1 MRYDFDRVNDRM
13 GTYSTQW
20 DYAADRFGRP
30 DVLPFSISDTDFAV
44 PDEVMGALRARM
56 EHPIF
61 GYTRWNHADYKAG
74 VAGWFE
80 RDGVSHVDM
89 DWVVYSP
96 SVIYSAAS
104 IIRLVSETG
113 DAVVTLSPMY
123 DAFYGLIEVNGR
135 TLLSVSQASA
145 MDGYG
150 LDWDALD
157 AALARQDS
165 KVMLLTNPHN
175 PTGKVFSG
183 DELGRIVEL
192 CGRHGVFL
200 ISDDIHRDII
210 LGEVPYTPVTDV
222 TTEGVALLCS
232 ASKTF
237 NTPGLIGSYAL
248 LPEEGLRE
256 RFLYELK
263 QKNALSSVS
272 VLGMTAQMEAYRSGS
287 EYVSEMVCYVRAN
300 MEALKAFL
308 DDSLPEIRFE
318 VPEGTYLAWM
328 DASGLGLEASELQ
341 RRLVDVGHVGIMSGE
356 TYGGAGYLRMNLA
369 CPRSKAERGMERMLR
384 GIRLQASC

>member
-1 MRYDFDRVNDRM
+1 M
-13 GTYSTQW
+13 
-20 DYAADRFGRP
+20 
-30 DVLPFSISDTDFAV
+30 
-44 PDEVMGALRARM
+44 
-56 EHPIF
+56 
-61 GYTRWNHADYKAG
+61 
-74 VAGWFE
+74 
-80 RDGVSHVDM
+80 
-89 DWVVYSP
+89 
-96 SVIYSAAS
+96 
-104 IIRLVSETG
+104 
-113 DAVVTLSPMY
+113 
-123 DAFYGLIEVNGR
+123 
-135 TLLSVSQASA
+135 
-145 MDGYG
+145 
-150 LDWDALD
+150 
-157 AALARQDS
+157 
-165 KVMLLTNPHN
+165 
-175 PTGKVFSG
+175 
-183 DELGRIVEL
+183 
-192 CGRHGVFL
+192 FL

-287 EYVSEMVCYVRAN
+287 EYVSEMVSYVRAN

-308 DDSLPEIRFE
+308 DESLPEIRFE

-369 CPRSKAERGMERMLR
+369 CPKSKAERGMERMLR

>member
-1 MRYDFDRVNDRM
+1 MRYDFDRVIDRM

-61 GYTRWNHADYKAG
+61 GYTRWNHADYKSG
-74 VAGWFE
+74 VVGWFE

-104 IIRLVSETG
+104 IIRLASEPG

-123 DAFYGLIEVNGR
+123 DAFYSLIEGNGR

-150 LDWDALD
+150 LDWDALE
-157 AALARQDS
+157 AALARRES

-175 PTGKVFSG
+175 PTGKVFSRE
-183 DELGRIVEL
+183 ELERIVEL
-192 CGRHGVFL
+192 CDRHGVFL
-200 ISDDIHRDII
+200 VSDDIHRDVI

-222 TTEGVALLCS
+222 TTKGVALLCS

-272 VLGMTAQMEAYRSGS
+272 ILGMTAQMEAYRSGS
-287 EYVSEMVCYVRAN
+287 EYVSEMVSYVRAN

-308 DDSLPEIRFE
+308 DESLPEIRFE

-369 CPRSKAERGMERMLR
+369 CPRSKVERGMERMLR
-384 GIRLQASC
+384 GIRLQTSC

>member
-1 MRYDFDRVNDRM
+1 MRYDFDRVIDRM

-20 DYAADRFGRP
+20 DYAADRFGSA

-44 PDEVMGALRARM
+44 PDEVMDALRARM
-56 EHPIF
+56 GHPIF
-61 GYTRWNHADYKAG
+61 GYTRWNHADYKG
-74 VAGWFE
+74 SVASWFA

-96 SVIYSAAS
+96 SVIFSAATL
-104 IIRLVSETG
+104 IRLVSEPG
-113 DAVVTLSPMY
+113 DAVVTLTPMY
-123 DAFYGLIEVNGR
+123 DAFYGLIEGNGR
-135 TLLSVSQASA
+135 KLLAVSQASA

-150 LDWDALD
+150 LDWDALA
-157 AALARQDS
+157 AALARPEA

-175 PTGKVFSG
+175 PTGKVFG
-183 DELGRIVEL
+183 VEELARIADL
-192 CGRHGVFL
+192 CARNGVFL
-200 ISDDIHRDII
+200 VSDDIHRDMV
-210 LGEVPYTPVTDV
+210 LGDVPYTPVTNV
-222 TTEGVALLCS
+222 TAEGVALLCS

-248 LPEEGLRE
+248 IPDEGLRE
-256 RFLYELK
+256 RFLFELK

-272 VLGMTAQMEAYRSGS
+272 ILGMTAQMEAYRSCAD
-287 EYVSEMVCYVRAN
+287 YVDELVAYVRGNMLMLKEFLGAN
-300 MEALKAFL
+300 
-308 DDSLPEIRFE
+308 LPEVRFE

-341 RRLVDVGHVGIMSGE
+341 RRLVEVGHVGIMSGE

-384 GIRLQASC
+384 GIRS

>member
-1 MRYDFDRVNDRM
+1 MRYDFDRVIDRM

-104 IIRLVSETG
+104 IIRLVSEPG

-123 DAFYGLIEVNGR
+123 DAFYVLIEGNGR

-192 CGRHGVFL
+192 CGRYGVFL

-287 EYVSEMVCYVRAN
+287 EYVSEMVSYVRAN

-308 DDSLPEIRFE
+308 DESLPEIRFE

>member
-1 MRYDFDRVNDRM
+1 MRYDFDRVIDRM

-104 IIRLVSETG
+104 IIRLVSEPG

-123 DAFYGLIEVNGR
+123 
-135 TLLSVSQASA
+135 
-145 MDGYG
+145 
-150 LDWDALD
+150 
-157 AALARQDS
+157 S

-192 CGRHGVFL
+192 CGRYGVFL

-287 EYVSEMVCYVRAN
+287 EYVSEMVSYVRAN

-308 DDSLPEIRFE
+308 DESLPEIRFE

>member
-1 MRYDFDRVNDRM
+1 MRYDFDRVIDRM

-20 DYAADRFGRP
+20 DYAADRFGSS
-30 DVLPFSISDTDFAV
+30 DVLPFSISDTDYAV
-44 PDEVMGALRARM
+44 PDEVMDALRARM

-61 GYTRWNHADYKAG
+61 GYTRWNHADYKQG
-74 VAGWFE
+74 VAQWFG

-96 SVIYSAAS
+96 SVIFSAATV
-104 IIRLVSETG
+104 IRLVSEPG

-123 DAFYGLIEVNGR
+123 DAFYGLIEGNGR
-135 TLLSVSQASA
+135 TLVPVSQASA

-150 LDWDALD
+150 LDWEALE
-157 AALARQDS
+157 AALARNDA

-175 PTGKVFSG
+175 PTGKVFSRE
-183 DELGRIVEL
+183 ELCRIVGL
-192 CGRHGVFL
+192 CQSHGVFL
-200 ISDDIHRDII
+200 VSDDIHRDVI

-222 TTEGVALLCS
+222 TMEGVALLCS

-248 LPEEGLRE
+248 VPDADLRE

-272 VLGMTAQMEAYRSGS
+272 ILGMTAQMEAYRSCS
-287 EYVSEMVCYVRAN
+287 DYVSEMVAYVRGN
-300 MEALKAFL
+300 MEALKVFL
-308 DDSLPEIRFE
+308 DDNLPEIRFE

-328 DASGLGLEASELQ
+328 DASGLGLDASELQ
-341 RRLVDVGHVGIMSGE
+341 RRLVEVGHVGIMSGE

-369 CPRSKAERGMERMLR
+369 CPRSKAGRGMERMLR
-384 GIRLQASC
+384 GIRLETAC

>member
-1 MRYDFDRVNDRM
+1 MRYDFDCVIDRM

-104 IIRLVSETG
+104 IIRLVSEPG

-123 DAFYGLIEVNGR
+123 DAFYGLIEGNGR

-287 EYVSEMVCYVRAN
+287 EYVSEMVSYVRAN

-308 DDSLPEIRFE
+308 DESLPRIRFE

>member
-1 MRYDFDRVNDRM
+1 MRYDFDRVIDRM

-104 IIRLVSETG
+104 IIRLVSEPG

-123 DAFYGLIEVNGR
+123 DAFYRLIEGNGR

-175 PTGKVFSG
+175 PTGKVFSR

-287 EYVSEMVCYVRAN
+287 EYVSEMVSYVRAN

-308 DDSLPEIRFE
+308 DESLPEIRFE

-369 CPRSKAERGMERMLR
+369 CPRSKAERGMEWMLR

>member
-1 MRYDFDRVNDRM
+1 MRYDFDRVIDRM

-20 DYAADRFGRP
+20 DYAADRFGRS

-44 PDEVMGALRARM
+44 PDEVMDALRARI

-61 GYTRWNHADYKAG
+61 GYTRWNHDDYKAG

-104 IIRLVSETG
+104 IIRLVSEPG

-123 DAFYGLIEVNGR
+123 DTFYGLIEGNGR

-157 AALARQDS
+157 AALARRES

-175 PTGKVFSG
+175 PTGKVFSRE
-183 DELGRIVEL
+183 ELERIVEL
-192 CGRHGVFL
+192 CDRHGVFL
-200 ISDDIHRDII
+200 VSDDIHRDVI

-222 TTEGVALLCS
+222 TTKGVALLCS

-272 VLGMTAQMEAYRSGS
+272 ILGMTAQMEAYRSGS
-287 EYVSEMVCYVRAN
+287 EYVSEMVSYVRAN

-308 DDSLPEIRFE
+308 DESLPEIRFE

-341 RRLVDVGHVGIMSGE
+341 RRLVDIGHVGIMSGE

-369 CPRSKAERGMERMLR
+369 CPRSKVERGMERMLR
-384 GIRLQASC
+384 GIRLQTSC

>member
-1 MRYDFDRVNDRM
+1 MRYDFDRVIDRM

-20 DYAADRFGRP
+20 DYAADRFGSS

-44 PDEVMGALRARM
+44 PDEVMAALRARM

-61 GYTRWNHADYKAG
+61 GYTRWNHADYKG
-74 VAGWFE
+74 SVAKWFV

-104 IIRLVSETG
+104 LIRLMSEPG
-113 DAVVTLSPMY
+113 DAVVTLTPMY
-123 DAFYGLIEVNGR
+123 DAFFGLIEGNGR
-135 TLLSVSQASA
+135 VLVPVAQASA

-150 LDWDALD
+150 LDWPGLE
-157 AALARQDS
+157 AALARPEA

-175 PTGKVFSG
+175 PTGKVFSAA
-183 DELGRIVEL
+183 ELMRIVEL
-192 CGRHGVFL
+192 CHAHGVFL
-200 ISDDIHRDII
+200 ISDDIHRDLV
-210 LGEVPYTPVTDV
+210 LGEKPYTPVTNV

-248 LPEEGLRE
+248 IPDKDLRE
-256 RFLYELK
+256 RFLFELK

-272 VLGMTAQMEAYRSGS
+272 ILGMTAQMEAYRSCAG
-287 EYVSEMVCYVRAN
+287 YVDELVAYVRGN
-300 MEALKAFL
+300 MEALRDFL
-308 DDSLPEIRFE
+308 AANLPEIRFE

-328 DASGLGLEASELQ
+328 DASGLGMDASELQ
-341 RRLVDVGHVGIMSGE
+341 RRLVEVGHVGIMSGE
-356 TYGGAGYLRMNLA
+356 TYGGAGYLRMCLA
-369 CPRSKAERGMERMLR
+369 CPRSKVERGMERMLR
-384 GIRLQASC
+384 GIRS

>member
-1 MRYDFDRVNDRM
+1 MRYDFDRVIDRM

-104 IIRLVSETG
+104 IIRLVSEPG

-123 DAFYGLIEVNGR
+123 DAFYGLIEGHGR

-272 VLGMTAQMEAYRSGS
+272 VLGMTAQMEAYCSGS
-287 EYVSEMVCYVRAN
+287 EYVSEMVSYVRAN
-300 MEALKAFL
+300 METLKAFL
-308 DDSLPEIRFE
+308 DESLPEIRFE

>member
-1 MRYDFDRVNDRM
+1 MRYDFDRVIDRM

-104 IIRLVSETG
+104 IIRLVSEPG

-123 DAFYGLIEVNGR
+123 DAFYGLIEGNGR

-272 VLGMTAQMEAYRSGS
+272 VLGMTAQMEA
-287 EYVSEMVCYVRAN
+287 
-300 MEALKAFL
+300 
-308 DDSLPEIRFE
+308 
-318 VPEGTYLAWM
+318 
-328 DASGLGLEASELQ
+328 
-341 RRLVDVGHVGIMSGE
+341 
-356 TYGGAGYLRMNLA
+356 
-369 CPRSKAERGMERMLR
+369 
-384 GIRLQASC
+384 

>member
-1 MRYDFDRVNDRM
+1 MRYDFDRVIDRM

-44 PDEVMGALRARM
+44 PGEVMGALRARM

-104 IIRLVSETG
+104 IIRLVSEPG

-123 DAFYGLIEVNGR
+123 DAFHGLIEGNGR

-175 PTGKVFSG
+175 PTGKVFSK

-287 EYVSEMVCYVRAN
+287 EYVSEMVSYVRAN

-308 DDSLPEIRFE
+308 DESLPEIRFE

-341 RRLVDVGHVGIMSGE
+341 RRLVDIGHVGIMSGE

>member
-1 MRYDFDRVNDRM
+1 MRYDFDRVIDRM

-104 IIRLVSETG
+104 IIRLVSEPG
-113 DAVVTLSPMY
+113 DAVVTPSPMY
-123 DAFYGLIEVNGR
+123 DAFYGLIEGNGR

-287 EYVSEMVCYVRAN
+287 EYVSEMVSYVRAN

-308 DDSLPEIRFE
+308 DESLPEIRFE

>member
-1 MRYDFDRVNDRM
+1 MRYDFDRVIDRM

-104 IIRLVSETG
+104 IIRLVSEPG

-123 DAFYGLIEVNGR
+123 DAFYGLIEGNGR
-135 TLLSVSQASA
+135 ALLSVSQASA

-237 NTPGLIGSYAL
+237 KT
-248 LPEEGLRE
+248 
-256 RFLYELK
+256 
-263 QKNALSSVS
+263 
-272 VLGMTAQMEAYRSGS
+272 
-287 EYVSEMVCYVRAN
+287 YVY
-300 MEALKAFL
+300 
-308 DDSLPEIRFE
+308 
-318 VPEGTYLAWM
+318 T
-328 DASGLGLEASELQ
+328 
-341 RRLVDVGHVGIMSGE
+341 
-356 TYGGAGYLRMNLA
+356 
-369 CPRSKAERGMERMLR
+369 
-384 GIRLQASC
+384 

>member
-1 MRYDFDRVNDRM
+1 MRYDFDRVIDRM

-104 IIRLVSETG
+104 IIRLVSEPG

-123 DAFYGLIEVNGR
+123 DAFYCLIEGNGR

-308 DDSLPEIRFE
+308 DESLPEIRFE